1 MKSTICLNMIVK
13 NEAHV
18 IRRCL
23 ESVRPLIDT
32 WVILDTGSTDGTQDV
47 IRDVFSDLPG
57 ALHER
62 PWKGYD
68 GSRSE
73 AIDLA
78 RSEADYLLFIDA
90 DDLMEVE
97 PGFRMPELT
106 HDAYHVALH
115 SGTLIHWRQALVS
128 TRLPWRY
135 VGVLHEYIECGGSH
149 SLGTFKGANI
159 LSVGGGARLK
169 EEGQRQKYLRDAK
182 ILQKGLIKEPD
193 NSRYVFYLAQSW
205 RDAGEPKKSLA
216 AYDRRARMGGYAE
229 EVFCA
234 HLYGAR
240 LAAEIDRPP
249 AQVIDRY
256 LRAYESRPSRGGEAL
271 GGLARYCRMNGE
283 RWPLAYMYAR
293 QAAQIPYPKDTL
305 FVEFEWYE
313 WHSLDE
319 LAVAAYW
326 TGEYEESARCS
337 QRLLESGKVPPDHL
351 DRVTRNLESSRE
363 KLGSRELVDA

>member
-1 MKSTICLNMIVK
+1 
-13 NEAHV
+13 
-18 IRRCL
+18 
-23 ESVRPLIDT
+23 
-32 WVILDTGSTDGTQDV
+32 
-47 IRDVFSDLPG
+47 
-57 ALHER
+57 
-62 PWKGYD
+62 
-68 GSRSE
+68 
-73 AIDLA
+73 
-78 RSEADYLLFIDA
+78 
-90 DDLMEVE
+90 
-97 PGFRMPELT
+97 
-106 HDAYHVALH
+106 
-115 SGTLIHWRQALVS
+115 
-128 TRLPWRY
+128 
-135 VGVLHEYIECGGSH
+135 
-149 SLGTFKGANI
+149 
-159 LSVGGGARLK
+159 
-169 EEGQRQKYLRDAK
+169 
-182 ILQKGLIKEPD
+182 
-193 NSRYVFYLAQSW
+193 
-205 RDAGEPKKSLA
+205 
-216 AYDRRARMGGYAE
+216 MGGYAE

-240 LAAEIDRPP
+240 LAAEIGRPP